1 MKPEAIIA
9 VCAYLLSQIRDAH
22 GDVDNI
28 TANDP
33 TITGIEYST
42 SDILNIIRNNYG
54 ENFC

>member
-1 MKPEAIIA
+1 MKPEDIIA
-9 VCAYLLSQIRDAH
+9 VCANLLSQIRDAH